1 MVVLEII
8 TRKKIDDIIIS
19 NRSSTLGTFSIK
31 ISLVRHVSKMIQIE
45 FFQKQFLF
53 FFKIEEKLCHGNSCT
68 KCCYNLIH
76 DLMILNHFSNMY
88 IDYHYAKCVHHA

>member
-19 NRSSTLGTFSIK
+19 NRSSTLGTISIK

-53 FFKIEEKLCHGNSCT
+53 FLKLKKNFVME
-68 KCCYNLIH
+68 IH
-76 DLMILNHFSNMY
+76 VQNVVIT
-88 IDYHYAKCVHHA
+88 

>member
-53 FFKIEEKLCHGNSCT
+53 FLKLKKNFVME
-68 KCCYNLIH
+68 IH
-76 DLMILNHFSNMY
+76 VQNVVIT
-88 IDYHYAKCVHHA
+88 